1 MTVALLGLL
10 ALFILAVIVAVT
22 RASVKIR
29 TAAGRGRGI
38 RVYDL
43 NADLALTS
51 KMHARSYQ
59 IALYLTMK
67 SRSAEARVSARA
79 ASR

>member
-1 MTVALLGLL
+1 MTAPLLGLL
-10 ALFILAVIVAVT
+10 ALFILAIIVFAA
-22 RASVKIR
+22 RANVKIR
-29 TAAGRGRGI
+29 TAKGRGCGVK
-38 RVYDL
+38 VYDL

-51 KMHARSYQ
+51 KMHTRSYQ

-67 SRSAEARVSARA
+67 SRSAEAQVSARA